1 MRTFWVF
8 VHRIECQRPENNLAG
23 AKQPGDEAMQATIDF
38 WEKHQPDSALE
49 VLEIG
54 RQEGIEE
61 GIEKGIEEGKQQM
74 AIEMARRLIEN
85 GSSDT
90 EVEKYTDLSL
100 VAIRK
105 LRNGGVRT
113 FWVLSIANNA
123 RDQKFNPAG
132 LTAGR

>member
-1 MRTFWVF
+1 MGF
-8 VHRIECQRPENNLAG
+8 VHRIECQRSENNLAG

-61 GIEKGIEEGKQQM
+61 GIEKCKQQM

-105 LRNGGVRT
+105 LRNG
-113 FWVLSIANNA
+113 A
-123 RDQKFNPAG
+123 
-132 LTAGR
+132 

>member
-1 MRTFWVF
+1 M
-8 VHRIECQRPENNLAG
+8 EQ

-54 RQEGIEE
+54 RQEGRLEGKEE

-105 LRNGGVRT
+105 LRNG
-113 FWVLSIANNA
+113 A
-123 RDQKFNPAG
+123 
-132 LTAGR
+132 